1 MLLFLELIGKGL
13 VIGIDVE
20 IRQYNRIAIQN
31 HPMSHRVRMTEG
43 SSISHETIGTVKDMV
58 KGAGK
63 VMVILDSN
71 HSREHVT
78 KELDLYKDFVTPGSY
93 MVAMDGAQA
102 YVWDIPR
109 GKSEWKEDNPLIA
122 IEQFIQCNKDFVID
136 EQCNRLM
143 VSSNPKG
150 YLRKLTAEEIERR

>member
-1 MLLFLELIGKGL
+1 
-13 VIGIDVE
+13 
-20 IRQYNRIAIQN
+20 
-31 HPMSHRVRMTEG
+31 MSHRVRMIEG
-43 SSISHETIGTVKDMV
+43 SSVSDETIGKVKEAV

-63 VMVILDSN
+63 VMVVLDSN
-71 HSREHVT
+71 HSKEHVA

-109 GKSEWKEDNPLIA
+109 GKSEWKEDNPLTA
-122 IEQFIQCNKDFVID
+122 IEDFIEHKKDFVID
-136 EQCNRLM
+136 ERCNRLM

-150 YLRKLTAEEIERR
+150 YLRRLTAEEMERR